1 MAEWQGSFT
10 CHCGNT
16 GMEWTTNKSA
26 HDVHSGEE
34 NSPAAPAGIQT
45 HNLSITS
52 QALLQTSYPSIW
64 CIILCVN
71 TAHWNL
77 TQMCIVGV
85 FTHTGVSYCALELYT
100 TIHTTCLQKYW
111 FVTLHVQTTVCVV
124 KDIGVLHCTLK
135 LYMIVCSVCPF
146 TNAGVLRC
154 TLKLYT
160 TVSP

>member
-1 MAEWQGSFT
+1 
-10 CHCGNT
+10 
-16 GMEWTTNKSA
+16 
-26 HDVHSGEE
+26 
-34 NSPAAPAGIQT
+34 
-45 HNLSITS
+45 
-52 QALLQTSYPSIW
+52 
-64 CIILCVN
+64 
-71 TAHWNL
+71 
-77 TQMCIVGV
+77 MCIVGV
-85 FTHTGVSYCALELYT
+85 FTHIGVSYCALELYT